1 MADVSNKDSL
11 SFNYSIKSQPFI
23 ILLNVSRQKEPIL
36 RSISNIHLN
45 IFHSY
50 QKHISFQFENFFT
63 FSFVALRERE
73 RKNYTDPNNINT

>member
-45 IFHSY
+45 IFVSETRILSIR
-50 QKHISFQFENFFT
+50 KFFYI
-63 FSFVALRERE
+63 FFLWERE

>member
-1 MADVSNKDSL
+1 MVDVSNKDSL

-50 QKHISFQFENFFT
+50 QKYISFQFENFFILH
-63 FSFVALRERE
+63 FLS
-73 RKNYTDPNNINT
+73 